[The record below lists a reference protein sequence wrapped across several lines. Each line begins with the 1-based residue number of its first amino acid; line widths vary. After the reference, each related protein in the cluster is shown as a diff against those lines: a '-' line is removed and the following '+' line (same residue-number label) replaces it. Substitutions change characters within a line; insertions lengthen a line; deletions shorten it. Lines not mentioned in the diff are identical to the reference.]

1 MSCSSSGHAAWP
13 PGPVPPPT
21 SHTPSPAS
29 QGAVPLPFGVQLP
42 WQHLKAP
49 SYWVPH
55 PRGIGSV
62 GTGVIPNILPWS
74 SVFLASIAPPASEA
88 PFSLPGRT
96 RASLRAP
103 NPPGPAAS
111 PDPLAIPKYGV
122 AAERPVEVQV
132 YLRDVPGGD
141 QGLLLHFLW
150 ENWGGGAGVRET
162 DPDFSRA
169 AVLGREPW
177 GHHGSVSCRNLLPSS
192 GRPGM
197 AGVPTMPVTPV

>member
-1 MSCSSSGHAAWP
+1 M
-13 PGPVPPPT
+13 
-21 SHTPSPAS
+21 
-29 QGAVPLPFGVQLP
+29 
-42 WQHLKAP
+42 
-49 SYWVPH
+49 
-55 PRGIGSV
+55 

-150 ENWGGGAGVRET
+150 ENWGGGAGVRDRPRPVT
-162 DPDFSRA
+162 
-169 AVLGREPW
+169 
-177 GHHGSVSCRNLLPSS
+177 SCRAGQGALWSPWECVLPKPLSFLWEARDGGSPHRAHGTFVRACTQLLWA
-192 GRPGM
+192 GR
-197 AGVPTMPVTPV
+197 

>member
-1 MSCSSSGHAAWP
+1 MFCSSSGHAAWP
-13 PGPVPPPT
+13 PGLVPPPT
-21 SHTPSPAS
+21 SHIPSPAS

-49 SYWVPH
+49 FYWLPH
-55 PRGIGSV
+55 PPGIGSV

-88 PFSLPGRT
+88 PFSL
-96 RASLRAP
+96 RAP
-103 NPPGPAAS
+103 NPPAPAAS

-122 AAERPVEVQV
+122 AAERPVDVQV

-141 QGLLLHFLW
+141 QGLFLHFLW
-150 ENWGGGAGVRET
+150 ENRGGGAGVRDRPRPVTSCCAGEG
-162 DPDFSRA
+162 A
-169 AVLGREPW
+169 LGPPW
-177 GHHGSVSCRNLLPSS
+177 ECALRKLFPSS

-197 AGVPTMPVTPV
+197 AKVSTVHLTPV